1 MKDSFLTE
9 ITHHPIWSKV
19 IATAIVAIGGLLLSW
34 IASLFGKKSFGEI
47 LTLDVPLFF
56 VVILILVAVFVTIA
70 VKDANKEKL
79 PKFLKITEMTIGAY
93 TWTWSW
99 EQDEKNG
106 KYYLGE
112 LHLLCPQCRC
122 VMYCGLYEDFYHC
135 INGHSI
141 YARQVEYSVS
151 YEQIQHNIL
160 TNFPDEKGKL
170 ELR

>member
-1 MKDSFLTE
+1 MKESFLTE

-79 PKFLKITEMTIGAY
+79 PK
-93 TWTWSW
+93 WSW